1 MMLKY
6 KIEIEGKENPLPVVK
21 FEDKKYE
28 LATTFLVG
36 EARTFGA
43 EIVEA
48 LDEVCAGKKKTGA
61 FAGNVFSLEIA
72 PETTTICDDIS
83 GKECEIGTQDLK
95 KAAEDYR
102 AVYEKL
108 LQKKK

>member
-1 MMLKY
+1 MLNY
-6 KIEIEGKENPLPVVK
+6 KIEITKEAHPVPVAV

-28 LATTFLVG
+28 LAATFLLA
-36 EARTFGA
+36 EARNFGK
-43 EIVEA
+43 EIIAA

-83 GKECEIGTQDLK
+83 GKECEIETRGLK
-95 KAAEDYR
+95 KAAEEYWEAYR
-102 AVYEKL
+102 KLTEK
-108 LQKKK
+108 

>member
-83 GKECEIGTQDLK
+83 GKECEIGTRALK
-95 KAAEDYR
+95 KVAEEYSAAYR
-102 AVYEKL
+102 NMKE
-108 LQKKK
+108 